1 MEVTCVHP
9 KVKYIPKGF
18 TGKFDN
24 AKINRA
30 LWQHA
35 SVKINAHSVSS
46 AALVQES
53 GSFPEA
59 LLSDAHRTWAHL
71 PFNISTV
78 FGRKSAKLPKCDQIS
93 RRSRSP
99 PVACLHLW
107 SLSQGNLYV
116 N

>member
-1 MEVTCVHP
+1 MHAS
-9 KVKYIPKGF
+9 KVEYIPKGF

-24 AKINRA
+24 AKINRG

-46 AALVQES
+46 AALVRES
-53 GSFPEA
+53 SSLPEA
-59 LLSDAHRTWAHL
+59 LLSDASRTLAHL

-78 FGRKSAKLPKCDQIS
+78 LGRKSAKLPKCDQIS

-99 PVACLHLW
+99 PVSCIHLR
-107 SLSQGNLYV
+107 SLSQGNPYV
-116 N
+116 D